1 MKLGLTQKY
10 LLCILGKKGK
20 VSAFGIEKYVGLT
33 AAGVLEL
40 LQGGVVRLEG
50 KKLSTQ
56 YSLPQGKEYLQP
68 VYQYIEEKQPVSYE
82 KVMEYF
88 SMSFSDKRMNAWID
102 LLGESLAQENYVRME
117 EGKSPL
123 GTKQLYFPKEEQVQE
138 ILGAVKESMFSNGI
152 PDVETV
158 SLALLLDKGDDLYQ
172 DLPRAE
178 RKKIKRRVKELK
190 VDPVFEQAEKI
201 TGYVDTLLVW
211 LLTVYH

>member
-1 MKLGLTQKY
+1 M
-10 LLCILGKKGK
+10 
-20 VSAFGIEKYVGLT
+20 
-33 AAGVLEL
+33 
-40 LQGGVVRLEG
+40 
-50 KKLSTQ
+50 
-56 YSLPQGKEYLQP
+56 
-68 VYQYIEEKQPVSYE
+68 
-82 KVMEYF
+82 
-88 SMSFSDKRMNAWID
+88 
-102 LLGESLAQENYVRME
+102 
-117 EGKSPL
+117 
-123 GTKQLYFPKEEQVQE
+123 QE

-152 PDVETV
+152 PDTETV